1 MEQKRIEKWLKAIL
15 VGAALCGVL
24 VYGVAIPGAGRSL
37 MLLEAML
44 EQGTYPSYYWWWL
57 LFLWAT
63 ALPCCAAWVC
73 AWKIAGNIGADKSFS
88 RANAKLLHHIAALA
102 VGDAVFFLVGNV
114 VLLCFNRNHPSV
126 VLFSLLVVFLGVA
139 IAVAAAALSHLV
151 MRAAELQDQSD
162 WTI

>member
-1 MEQKRIEKWLKAIL
+1 MEQKRIEKWLKIML

-24 VYGVAIPGAGRSL
+24 VYGVAIPEAGRSVL
-37 MLLEAML
+37 LLEAML
-44 EQGTYPSYYWWWL
+44 EQDAFSSYYWPWL

-88 RANAKLLHHIAALA
+88 RVNAKLLRHIATLA
-102 VGDAVFFLVGNV
+102 AGDAVFFLVGNV
-114 VLLCFNRNHPSV
+114 VLLCVNRNHPSV
-126 VLFSLLVVFLGVA
+126 VLVSLLVVFLGAAV
-139 IAVAAAALSHLV
+139 AVAAAALSHLV
-151 MRAAELQDQSD
+151 IRAAELQDQSD